1 MISIRNTHIF
11 SEKPNQLDLLF
22 RKTKTK
28 PHLYWLP
35 LTDEQV
41 AAKQKTNQQGNF
53 SF

>member
-1 MISIRNTHIF
+1 MTL
-11 SEKPNQLDLLF
+11 EKVNQLDLLF

-41 AAKQKTNQQGNF
+41 AAKQKANQQGHFFLLTVKNH
-53 SF
+53 